1 VLLGGDNVGIIVMAV
16 LILALDQ
23 VTKLWV
29 QNSMVPQESIP
40 LLPGI
45 FHLTYVQNTGAAF
58 GIMKGKTLF
67 FVIITAVVVGFVLY
81 IIPQITKGQ
90 LQLRLAMGLLLG
102 GAVGNLID
110 RVRFGYVIDFFDFR
124 IWPVFNI
131 ADSAVVVGVALLFWF
146 ILFKQLEGL

>member
-1 VLLGGDNVGIIVMAV
+1 MGIIVMAV